1 MIVRPQFHDTLR
13 RLTRTLAPAAH
24 AGAVLLAVAMF
35 GLLAACE
42 RKPPA
47 KDISSMPS
55 RAATWAGTETCR
67 PCHFELYQGFKHT
80 GMGRSFGR
88 IDSALVAPLV
98 AAAGVVH
105 EPQSDFSY
113 SVRMAGGR
121 LFMREFRQDEAG
133 RLHFAQE
140 RPAAYQIGSGNHTL
154 SFIENRN
161 GYLFEMP
168 LTYYSLKKLWDM
180 SPGYRANNWRFD
192 RPISATCMN
201 CHNAPTAVTPQTEN
215 HFAQVPLSIG
225 CENCHGP
232 ASEHVAIARQGH
244 FSTQGVINPIALSRD
259 LQMDICQRC
268 HLEGLSVWNDRVTP
282 EQVQIG
288 RPLAAFKAVFVQG
301 GAHES
306 EHEFGIASQADRLR
320 KSACFQKSGTLT
332 CTTCHDPHESPR
344 LSGREEFNGTCRG
357 CHNSPGE
364 VQCGMAAAPAQDCV
378 GCHMKA
384 GGTRDI
390 PHVHFTDHYIR
401 KLPAAA
407 EAANR
412 SNLPAVPPLLPMLQ
426 AGEPAEQLMQRGL
439 AYFQFHQTMIA
450 EPAYLDSAIALLTAA
465 KRQQTQRQDGEDDYA
480 LGGAYFL
487 KGQLALAEDA
497 LREAV
502 RRNPKHGRAYYVLG
516 NVLLPAQ
523 RHEEALQAFA
533 LGQQAQPLFL
543 ENYLGL
549 AQAQMAS
556 GSFDAAAANLAQVIA
571 QDSLSFPE
579 AFYYYGQIAHNRRE
593 FAAARS
599 FYRRAL
605 ARNPDMILAWLN
617 TGATHIFEQN
627 WRAAI
632 ACFDAI
638 LQRFPDHVPALMNK
652 AVCLLNLGEKKAAR
666 TIVNRV
672 LTLEPHNQNAQN
684 LLAELAAR

>member
-1 MIVRPQFHDTLR
+1 MIARLNFHASCH
-13 RLTRTLAPAAH
+13 RLISTPAPTAPARA
-24 AGAVLLAVAMF
+24 ALFAVAMC

-42 RKPPA
+42 RQPPA
-47 KDISSMPS
+47 EDISPLPS
-55 RAATWAGTETCR
+55 RAATWAGTEACR

-88 IDSALVAPLV
+88 LDPALVAPLV
-98 AAAGVVH
+98 AAAGVVQ
-105 EPQSDFSY
+105 EPQSGYSY

-121 LFMREFRQDEAG
+121 LIMREFRLDEAG
-133 RLHFAQE
+133 RLLFEQE
-140 RPAAYQIGSGNHTL
+140 RPAAHQIGSGNHTL

-161 GYLFEMP
+161 GYLYEMP

-201 CHNAPTAVTPQTEN
+201 CHNAPTAVTPHTEN

-244 FSTQGVINPIALSRD
+244 FSTAGVLNPLDLSRD

-268 HLEGLSVWNDRVTP
+268 HLEGLSVWHDHVTP

-288 RPLAAFKAVFVQG
+288 RPLAAFKAVFAQG

-344 LSGREEFNGTCRG
+344 VSGREEFNDTCRG

-364 VQCGMAAAPAQDCV
+364 VQCSMAAVPSQDCV
-378 GCHMKA
+378 GCHMRA

-401 KLPAAA
+401 KRPAAA
-407 EAANR
+407 AAAEKP
-412 SNLPAVPPLLPMLQ
+412 NLPAVPPLLPMLQ
-426 AGEPAEQLMQRGL
+426 AGEPAMQLMQRGL

-465 KRQQTQRQDGEDDYA
+465 RRQQALRQDGEDDYA

-487 KGQLALAEDA
+487 TGQLALAEAA
-497 LREAV
+497 LRETV
-502 RRNPKHGRAYYVLG
+502 RRNPTHARAYYVLG
-516 NVLLPAQ
+516 NVLLQAQ
-523 RHEEALQAFA
+523 RLQEALQAFA
-533 LGQQAQPLFL
+533 MGQQAQPLFL

-549 AQAQMAS
+549 AQAQMAA
-556 GSFDAAAANLAQVIA
+556 GSFDAAAANLAHVIA

-579 AFYYYGQIAHNRRE
+579 AFYYYGQLAHNRRE

-605 ARNPDMILAWLN
+605 ARNPDMVLAWLN

-638 LQRFPDHVPALMNK
+638 LQRLPDHVPALMNK
-652 AVCLLNLGEKKAAR
+652 AVCLRNLGENKAAR

-672 LTLEPHNQNAQN
+672 LTLEPRNQNALN